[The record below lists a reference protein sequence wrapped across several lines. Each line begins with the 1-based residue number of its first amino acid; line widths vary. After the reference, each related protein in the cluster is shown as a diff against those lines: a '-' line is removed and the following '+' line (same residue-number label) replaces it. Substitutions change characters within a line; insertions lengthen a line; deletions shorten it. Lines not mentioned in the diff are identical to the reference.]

1 MLKTLLCSKDLK
13 ILFRE
18 DPISLSLYVDKELGD
33 EELILTIPQLEH
45 LRKRWNRLT
54 GTYEVQEVPE
64 LASLRRFV
72 HSQNARHLVPVCEVQ
87 ICATGISTACITESK
102 NCHLFTF
109 LFAININKL
118 YFCTYRTVTLPSGN
132 QYPTGMLVCICVSL
146 CFFPRIMTSVT
157 DGRVLEKL
165 CHKFCDEI

>member
-45 LRKRWNRLT
+45 VKEAFESVN
-54 GTYEVQEVPE
+54 GDEVPE

-87 ICATGISTACITESK
+87 ICATGISTACITESE

-146 CFFPRIMTSVT
+146 FLSQNNDLSNRWTCIRETMSQIL
-157 DGRVLEKL
+157 R
-165 CHKFCDEI
+165 

>member
-45 LRKRWNRLT
+45 VKEAFESVN
-54 GTYEVQEVPE
+54 GDEVPE

-87 ICATGISTACITESK
+87 ICATGISTACITESE

-146 CFFPRIMTSVT
+146 SVSFP
-157 DGRVLEKL
+157 E
-165 CHKFCDEI
+165 